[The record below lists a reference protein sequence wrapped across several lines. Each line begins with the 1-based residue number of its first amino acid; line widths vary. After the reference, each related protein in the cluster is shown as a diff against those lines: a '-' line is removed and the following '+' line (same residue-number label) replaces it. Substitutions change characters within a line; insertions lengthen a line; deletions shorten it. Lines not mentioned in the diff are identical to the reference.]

1 MTEVIEIGRAFLI
14 MVASL
19 GIVALWFELTF
30 WISKR

>member
-1 MTEVIEIGRAFLI
+1 MSEVIEIGRAFLL

-30 WISKR
+30 WISRK

>member
-1 MTEVIEIGRAFLI
+1 MSEVIEIARAFLL

-30 WISKR
+30 WISRK